1 MVLQVPQTAAAR
13 NNFGPLPNSDPAFC
27 LTIKGNPNKDV
38 RKLYKIHFV
47 PKFVP
52 WGQIKIMKGQ
62 IKIPLRPYISRDGDK
77 IFNLSP
83 LTSII
88 KGVRRYNS
96 KGIVWLYRGQI

>member
-1 MVLQVPQTAAAR
+1 MAAQNGFDPWTGLAR
-13 NNFGPLPNSDPAFC
+13 PFC
-27 LTIKGNPNKDV
+27 STSKEDPNKGV

-47 PKFVP
+47 PIFVP
-52 WGQIKIMKGQ
+52 WGQIKTIRGQ
-62 IKIPLRPYISRDGDK
+62 IKMSLRPYISRDGDK

-96 KGIVWLYRGQI
+96 KGIVWL